1 MASLAINGRG
11 LRFRRYDGA
20 AYVDLAEVRDIPDVD
35 PTEREIRDVTSQDTP
50 SGRDA
55 KIGGILR
62 GGQLTLNVFWVPGN
76 AGHEALI
83 TDRDA
88 GTVRS
93 YQIKMAPTGSSRRVT
108 FDAIVTKVTIAN
120 PVSDEV
126 TASVTLERTGDQTWD
141 TGV

>member
-1 MASLAINGRG
+1 MPSLAVNGRG
-11 LRFRRYDGA
+11 LRFRRFDGA
-20 AYVDLAEVRDIPDVD
+20 SYVDIAEVRDIPDVD
-35 PTEREIRDVTSQDTP
+35 PTEREMRDVTSQDTP
-50 SGRDA
+50 AGFDA

-93 YQIKMAPTGSSRRVT
+93 FQIKLAPAGSSRRVT
-108 FDAIVTKVTIAN
+108 FDAIVSKVSITN
-120 PVSDEV
+120 PVSDELSAV
-126 TASVTLERTGDQTWD
+126 VTLERTGAPVWD
-141 TGV
+141 TGI